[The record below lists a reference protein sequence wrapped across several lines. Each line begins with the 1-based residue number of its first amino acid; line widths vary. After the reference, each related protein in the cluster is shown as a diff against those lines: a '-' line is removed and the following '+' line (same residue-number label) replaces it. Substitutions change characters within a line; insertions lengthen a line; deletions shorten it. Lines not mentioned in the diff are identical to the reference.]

1 RLQGGALGVGA
12 RADARP
18 AGLAARVRGL
28 QVHGRPEPAVAPGS
42 RCAVNLQG
50 VELAQLARGQVLCA
64 PGALAPTRTVDVRL
78 EWLDV
83 APPSA
88 RPVSVQLPAGTAPRR
103 ARAAPPARP
112 PPAPRTPAVPP

>member
-1 RLQGGALGVGA
+1 GSPPGCGEAAESRPADPRA
-12 RADARP
+12 RARGHEARGTP
-18 AGLAARVRGL
+18 
-28 QVHGRPEPAVAPGS
+28 HPAVPPGS

-64 PGALAPTRTVDVRL
+64 PGALAPTRTADVRL
-78 EWLDV
+78 EWLDA
-83 APPSA
+83 APASA